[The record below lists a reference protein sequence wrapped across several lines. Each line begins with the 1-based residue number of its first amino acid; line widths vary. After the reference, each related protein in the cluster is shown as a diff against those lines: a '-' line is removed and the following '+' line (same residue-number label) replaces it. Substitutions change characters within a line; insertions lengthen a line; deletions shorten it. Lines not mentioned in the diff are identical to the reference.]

1 MNEDGSRPLSGY
13 VLLFAAVLP
22 LLYILSIGPAA
33 ACFPHS
39 EAVKDIYLPLI
50 WLYDKVPAVDR
61 PLEWYVGLWGGY

>member
-33 ACFPHS
+33 AFFSHS
-39 EAVKDIYLPLI
+39 ETVKDIYLPLI
-50 WLYDKVPAVDR
+50 WLYENVPAVDR
-61 PLEWYVGLWGGY
+61 PLEWYVGLWGVH